1 MEKITT
7 AAAKT
12 LAEIIVMRL
21 TGLTAMNLQTL
32 ARLADDS
39 YSVLKALG
47 VEELVIDDQRNGLH
61 VLYNQAMDKLEDALL
76 SSVSMNTH
84 FVRSATVIDDC
95 DGTKTVVVTLHRD

>member
-32 ARLADDS
+32 ARLADNS
-39 YSVLKALG
+39 FTVLKTVG
-47 VEELVIDDQRNGLH
+47 VEFVTVDDQTVAIDD
-61 VLYNQAMDKLEDALL
+61 LYNQVMGKLEDALL
-76 SSVSMNTH
+76 SSVSMVTH
-84 FVRSATVIDDC
+84 FVRDAEIRDNGYGEKTVI
-95 DGTKTVVVTLHRD
+95 VTLHRD